1 MSPLQQ
7 ANQRTKRILG
17 LGDPGRT
24 AMMMIKK
31 KEEFDEGENENNSD
45 NEDHDEGSEF
55 SSVGGSKRKKK
66 TGPEIIQEGNPN
78 NLWAKNLRDVVL
90 SVNTIQKE
98 GNYAYNLLDK
108 LYPIIKKESHN
119 LKTLELLSCEG
130 GKEEINYCDNVESKL
145 VIAIELPTKEIGGF
159 ALLEELKLTAESPW
173 DLQRLGEELELLK
186 SLQKLSVNFGSH
198 CSICWDSSFPFESLG
213 YVKEL
218 RIKINPECSGSWGD
232 RLIRKTEFLQNLNI
246 LKIIDTSKQKISIK
260 TFSSLI
266 KNLPTLFNIRS
277 LHIDQG

>member
-1 MSPLQQ
+1 M
-7 ANQRTKRILG
+7 
-17 LGDPGRT
+17 
-24 AMMMIKK
+24 
-31 KEEFDEGENENNSD
+31 
-45 NEDHDEGSEF
+45 
-55 SSVGGSKRKKK
+55 
-66 TGPEIIQEGNPN
+66 
-78 NLWAKNLRDVVL
+78 
-90 SVNTIQKE
+90 
-98 GNYAYNLLDK
+98 
-108 LYPIIKKESHN
+108 
-119 LKTLELLSCEG
+119 
-130 GKEEINYCDNVESKL
+130 
-145 VIAIELPTKEIGGF
+145 IAIELPTKEIGEF
-159 ALLEELKLTAESPW
+159 ALLEELKLIAESLW
-173 DLQRLGEELELLK
+173 DLQRLGEQLELLK
-186 SLQKLSVNFGSH
+186 SLQKLSVNFGGH